1 MKSSGRK
8 CGEPGPIRCL
18 SSPRSWW
25 GRQYPHWARTVMRS
39 VESMGA
45 GVGGRVAR
53 KKRSL
58 KGSKSINKLREGAK
72 ERVRVDP
79 ENSSKARQQRPNPE
93 ARVVGAPLQRPHRQ
107 FGCPSG
113 PSRQNRGETSQM
125 HPTAAR
131 PVSDQEMEALPPFQ
145 PVPLHWLLNS
155 CHLSGCLFWWLQLK
169 WIPERWVF
177 SQSRA
182 SLST

>member
-1 MKSSGRK
+1 
-8 CGEPGPIRCL
+8 
-18 SSPRSWW
+18 
-25 GRQYPHWARTVMRS
+25 MRS
-39 VESMGA
+39 VESMEA

-155 CHLSGCLFWWLQLK
+155 CHLSGCLF
-169 WIPERWVF
+169 
-177 SQSRA
+177 
-182 SLST
+182 